1 MVFRLLLYSKDRTY
15 WDDRVFPAKKGSVS
29 GTITVAHNSN
39 GSKTIAVG
47 FSTRVYIYGSQEY
60 GGSMT
65 LTTIDRSAP
74 TVTFSTSNV
83 TANGFKISATSSATA
98 DIWQYST
105 NGGSSWTQFST
116 TASTSASVTLSS
128 LSPNTSYTVRV
139 RARRQYN
146 HVYGT
151 SGSSTVKT
159 LGGAVVNSV
168 NTVTADNATVSITI
182 NVTVYE
188 ASYTNT
194 LVLKNGSTTILT
206 ISGLSWSKGTA
217 NRTVTLTSAQRTT
230 LLNAMASIKSFTG
243 MAEQESRTISS
254 NIKWAWQRK
263 FQKGD
268 IILNTGLML
277 GYRKIGKDDEGHDVY
292 EINEEEAEI
301 VRRIYREFIAGY
313 SITQIAKRLQADG
326 VKTKLGRESWRHNVI
341 ESILTNEKYTGNALL
356 GKTFKPDVLTK
367 YRQKNDG
374 KKAPIYYVEGSHPA
388 IIEKGLF
395 DLAQQEMQRRR
406 DANDNKVGGGRY
418 SSRYPF
424 SGMLVCGICGSKLR
438 RQVRTMGSGKRTAS
452 WGCCNRIN
460 NGRAECDSHHV
471 NEEVL
476 EATYL
481 TAMRRLVDS
490 AEEVVEVVRDGTE
503 LALEPENK
511 AAMER
516 IDEETIQLQEA
527 ALALHKAKQRMEIGA
542 VEYASRVKEYSERM
556 KELEAERNELQGT
569 AAKYAEVRMW
579 LDTFIEQTMQSDT
592 LTTVDGTTMKMLVD
606 RIHVRNDG
614 IVVEFKCGVAI
625 EQEYVK

>member
-1 MVFRLLLYSKDRTY
+1 
-15 WDDRVFPAKKGSVS
+15 
-29 GTITVAHNSN
+29 
-39 GSKTIAVG
+39 
-47 FSTRVYIYGSQEY
+47 
-60 GGSMT
+60 
-65 LTTIDRSAP
+65 
-74 TVTFSTSNV
+74 
-83 TANGFKISATSSATA
+83 
-98 DIWQYST
+98 
-105 NGGSSWTQFST
+105 
-116 TASTSASVTLSS
+116 
-128 LSPNTSYTVRV
+128 
-139 RARRQYN
+139 
-146 HVYGT
+146 
-151 SGSSTVKT
+151 
-159 LGGAVVNSV
+159 
-168 NTVTADNATVSITI
+168 
-182 NVTVYE
+182 
-188 ASYTNT
+188 
-194 LVLKNGSTTILT
+194 
-206 ISGLSWSKGTA
+206 
-217 NRTVTLTSAQRTT
+217 
-230 LLNAMASIKSFTG
+230 
-243 MAEQESRTISS
+243 
-254 NIKWAWQRK
+254 
-263 FQKGD
+263 
-268 IILNTGLML
+268 ML

-438 RQVRTMGSGKRTAS
+438 RQVRTMGSGKQTAS

-460 NGRAECDSHHV
+460 NGRAVCDSHHV
-471 NEEVL
+471 NEDVL

-490 AEEVVEVVRDGTE
+490 AEEVVEAVRDGAE

-511 AAMER
+511 AAMDR

-527 ALALHKAKQRMEIGA
+527 ALALHKAKQRMEIGS

-569 AAKYAEVRMW
+569 AAKYAEVRLW

-614 IVVEFKCGVAI
+614 VVVEFKCGVAI